1 MKFFYSFGY
10 CTLKMEKILVTN
22 RGELAGYVI
31 LKDLGIVS
39 ASISPS
45 RFFTKDIIAG
55 IRQWFGKEMKEYTQ
69 MIEKAR
75 ETVLERMKKIAEE
88 KGANAIVNV
97 RFMGSSI
104 SAMSAEMMGYGTAVK
119 VKPK

>member
-1 MKFFYSFGY
+1 MGKVLIS
-10 CTLKMEKILVTN
+10 N

-31 LKDLGIVS
+31 LEDLGIVS

-45 RFFTKDIIAG
+45 RFFTKDILAG

-75 ETVLERMKKIAEE
+75 ETVLQRMIVIAEK

-104 SAMSAEMMGYGTAVK
+104 SAMSAEMMAYGTAVK
-119 VKPK
+119 VQPK

>member
-1 MKFFYSFGY
+1 M
-10 CTLKMEKILVTN
+10 LITN
-22 RGELAGYVI
+22 RGELAGYII
-31 LKDLGIVS
+31 LEDFGIVS

-45 RFFTKDIIAG
+45 RFFTKDILAG

-75 ETVLERMKKIAEE
+75 EIVLVRMTKIAEE

-97 RFMGSSI
+97 RFMGTGV
-104 SAMSAEMMGYGTAVK
+104 SAMSAEMMGYGTAVRVQK
-119 VKPK
+119 K

>member
-1 MKFFYSFGY
+1 MDKVH
-10 CTLKMEKILVTN
+10 VTN
-22 RGELAGYVI
+22 RGELAGYFI
-31 LKDLGIVS
+31 IEDLGIVS

-75 ETVLERMKKIAEE
+75 ETVLQRMIVIAEK

-97 RFMGSSI
+97 RFMGTGV
-104 SAMSAEMMGYGTAVK
+104 SAMSAEMMVYGTAVK
-119 VKPK
+119 VK

>member
-1 MKFFYSFGY
+1 
-10 CTLKMEKILVTN
+10 MEKFLISN

-31 LKDLGIVS
+31 LEDLGIVS

-45 RFFTKDIIAG
+45 RFFTKDILAG

-75 ETVLERMKKIAEE
+75 ETVLQRMIVIAEK
-88 KGANAIVNV
+88 KGANAIVNI

-104 SAMSAEMMGYGTAVK
+104 SAMSAEMMAYGTAVR
-119 VKPK
+119 VQPK

>member
-1 MKFFYSFGY
+1 
-10 CTLKMEKILVTN
+10 MEKILVTN
-22 RGELAGYVI
+22 RGDLAGYVV
-31 LKDLGIVS
+31 LEDLGIVS

-45 RFFTKDIIAG
+45 RFFTKDILAG

-75 ETVLERMKKIAEE
+75 ETVLQRMIIIAED

-97 RFMGSSI
+97 RFMGSSV
-104 SAMSAEMMGYGTAVK
+104 SAMSAEMMAYGTAVI
-119 VKPK
+119 VQPK

>member
-1 MKFFYSFGY
+1 MGKVLIS
-10 CTLKMEKILVTN
+10 N

-31 LKDLGIVS
+31 LEDLGIVS

-45 RFFTKDIIAG
+45 RFFTKDILAG

-75 ETVLERMKKIAEE
+75 EIVLQRMIVIAEK

-104 SAMSAEMMGYGTAVK
+104 SAMSAEMMAYGTAVK
-119 VKPK
+119 VQPK

>member
-1 MKFFYSFGY
+1 MGKVLIS
-10 CTLKMEKILVTN
+10 N

-31 LKDLGIVS
+31 LEDLGIVS

-45 RFFTKDIIAG
+45 RFFTKDILAG

-75 ETVLERMKKIAEE
+75 ETVLQRMIVIAEK

-104 SAMSAEMMGYGTAVK
+104 SAMSAEMMAYGTAVK
-119 VKPK
+119 VQPKCL

>member
-1 MKFFYSFGY
+1 
-10 CTLKMEKILVTN
+10 MEKVLVTN
-22 RGELAGYVI
+22 RGDLAGYVI
-31 LKDLGIVS
+31 LEDFGIVS

-45 RFFTKDIIAG
+45 RFFTKDVVAG

-69 MIEKAR
+69 MIESAR
-75 ETVLERMKKIAEE
+75 EIVLKRMIKIAEE

-97 RFMGSSI
+97 RFMGTGV

-119 VKPK
+119 VQPK

>member
-1 MKFFYSFGY
+1 
-10 CTLKMEKILVTN
+10 MEKVLITN
-22 RGELAGYVI
+22 RGDLAGYII
-31 LKDLGIVS
+31 LEDLGIVS

-75 ETVLERMKKIAEE
+75 ETVLQRMMKIAED

-97 RFMGSSI
+97 RFMGTGV
-104 SAMSAEMMGYGTAVK
+104 SAMSAEMMGYGTAVR
-119 VKPK
+119 VQPK

>member
-1 MKFFYSFGY
+1 MGKVLIS
-10 CTLKMEKILVTN
+10 N

-31 LKDLGIVS
+31 LEDLGIVS

-45 RFFTKDIIAG
+45 RFFTKDILAG

-75 ETVLERMKKIAEE
+75 EIVLQRMIIIAEK

-104 SAMSAEMMGYGTAVK
+104 SAMSAEMMAYGTAVK
-119 VKPK
+119 VQPK

>member
-1 MKFFYSFGY
+1 
-10 CTLKMEKILVTN
+10 MEKVLVTN
-22 RGELAGYVI
+22 RGDLAGYVI
-31 LKDLGIVS
+31 LEDFGIVS

-45 RFFTKDIIAG
+45 RFFTKDVVAG

-69 MIEKAR
+69 MIESAR
-75 ETVLERMKKIAEE
+75 EIVLKRMIKIAEK

-97 RFMGSSI
+97 RFMGTGV

-119 VKPK
+119 VQPK

>member
-1 MKFFYSFGY
+1 MAKFLIS
-10 CTLKMEKILVTN
+10 T

-31 LKDLGIVS
+31 LEDLGIVS

-75 ETVLERMKKIAEE
+75 ETVLQRMTKIAEK

-104 SAMSAEMMGYGTAVK
+104 SAMSAEMMAYGTAVK
-119 VKPK
+119 VQPK

>member
-1 MKFFYSFGY
+1 
-10 CTLKMEKILVTN
+10 MEKVIVTN
-22 RGELAGYVI
+22 RGDLAGYVI
-31 LKDLGIVS
+31 LQDFGIVS

-45 RFFTKDIIAG
+45 RFFTKDIFAG

-75 ETVLERMKKIAEE
+75 EVVLQRMIKIAEE

-97 RFMGSSI
+97 RFMGSSV
-104 SAMSAEMMGYGTAVK
+104 SAMSAEMMCYGTAVRVELK
-119 VKPK
+119 NNQKESYF

>member
-1 MKFFYSFGY
+1 MGKVLIS
-10 CTLKMEKILVTN
+10 N

-31 LKDLGIVS
+31 LEDLGIVS

-75 ETVLERMKKIAEE
+75 ETVLQRMIVIAEK

-104 SAMSAEMMGYGTAVK
+104 SAMSAEMMAYGTAVK
-119 VKPK
+119 VQPK

>member
-1 MKFFYSFGY
+1 
-10 CTLKMEKILVTN
+10 MEEIMISN

-31 LKDLGIVS
+31 LEDLGIVS

>member
-1 MKFFYSFGY
+1 
-10 CTLKMEKILVTN
+10 MEKIIVTN
-22 RGELAGYVI
+22 RGDLAGYFI
-31 LKDLGIVS
+31 IEDFGIVS

-75 ETVLERMKKIAEE
+75 ETVLERMMKIAEE

-97 RFMGSSI
+97 RFMGTGV
-104 SAMSAEMMGYGTAVK
+104 SAMSAEMMGYGTAVTVELK
-119 VKPK
+119 NNQKESYF

>member
-1 MKFFYSFGY
+1 MGKVLIS
-10 CTLKMEKILVTN
+10 N

-31 LKDLGIVS
+31 LADLGIVS

-45 RFFTKDIIAG
+45 RFFTKDILAG

-75 ETVLERMKKIAEE
+75 ETVLERVIVIAEE

-97 RFMGSSI
+97 RFMGSSV
-104 SAMSAEMMGYGTAVK
+104 SAMSAEMMVYGTAVI
-119 VKPK
+119 VQPK

>member
-1 MKFFYSFGY
+1 MGKFLIS
-10 CTLKMEKILVTN
+10 T

-31 LKDLGIVS
+31 LQDLGIVS

-45 RFFTKDIIAG
+45 RFFTKDILAG

-75 ETVLERMKKIAEE
+75 ETVLQRMTKIAEE

-104 SAMSAEMMGYGTAVK
+104 SAMSAEMMAYGTAVK
-119 VKPK
+119 VQPK